1 MEEVPGRRGTHLGR
15 FRDCVERCKAGTV
28 NFARSMAGEMAPYSC
43 RLGAKIA
50 DVSSVLGRLSF
61 GLTALGHY
69 RPFLGP
75 VYVWVAAM
83 QNFSVC
89 RLPKA
94 KQLIFQFLA
103 RVLDGDGRLLA
114 VGSAKQQEVELF
126 RTDAKAEGNTVRI
139 AGWACCDSSSADTL
153 QCRWFSETLDHTNA
167 PWLFCSGESY
177 RQIASLE
184 LAATLVAVV
193 LFGVPETSKCARCS
207 AATDKRGNG
216 SVVARWLTTKF
227 PLSAFLMEL
236 ATQLQSRGA
245 DLQLHWLP
253 RLQNIEADAL
263 TNSIFAEFTPEKRM
277 RFEFGSFKGH
287 ILSDLLACGIE
298 LYDEIRTSRA
308 AKMHNPCSELSKE
321 DTLRMRAP
329 WE

>member
-1 MEEVPGRRGTHLGR
+1 MGG
-15 FRDCVERCKAGTV
+15 
-28 NFARSMAGEMAPYSC
+28 
-43 RLGAKIA
+43 
-50 DVSSVLGRLSF
+50 
-61 GLTALGHY
+61 
-69 RPFLGP
+69 
-75 VYVWVAAM
+75 
-83 QNFSVC
+83 
-89 RLPKA
+89 LPKA

-184 LAATLVAVV
+184 LAATLVAVF

-207 AATDKRGNG
+207 AATDNRGNG

-263 TNSIFAEFTPEKRM
+263 TNSIFAGFTPEKRM